1 MAIHGTTHPHAPTR
15 RHLCPPTTGRA
26 GEIAPPPSAFWAFA
40 LLLPQ
45 LYCMRLPC
53 WAFVF
58 YRCEFRRM
66 ISSRLSLS
74 GPKLPKPTHIR
85 RSPNRSTRQH
95 PHSGVGTVR
104 KWPPLWAGLIPGPI
118 LCRPPECRRS
128 RQFPRCIILSAE
140 PPGTTLTAAVLQGAP
155 QLLRKPRPPS
165 CPILPKLSL
174 IDPFSL
180 VDRDQPG
187 RR

>member
-26 GEIAPPPSAFWAFA
+26 GEIAPPPSAFCAFA

-45 LYCMRLPC
+45 LYCIRLPC

-66 ISSRLSLS
+66 ISSRLSPS

-85 RSPNRSTRQH
+85 RSPNRRPQ
-95 PHSGVGTVR
+95 HSGVGTVR
-104 KWPPLWAGLIPGPI
+104 KCPLWAGLIPGPI
-118 LCRPPECRRS
+118 LCRPQECRRS
-128 RQFPRCIILSAE
+128 RQFPRLPYSIRR
-140 PPGTTLTAAVLQGAP
+140 AAGVYADSSGAP
-155 QLLRKPRPPS
+155 GCSAATPETPVAQLSHSSEAIPN
-165 CPILPKLSL
+165 
-174 IDPFSL
+174 
-180 VDRDQPG
+180 
-187 RR
+187 